1 MQARIFISAVV
12 AGLAFAAPAPAA
24 AVENPPRGISPSEFA
39 TQYSGCLGQLRS
51 QIAQGNFNGVGP
63 FGEHFTG
70 SVNPGAHQG
79 TVGEYEFLRDV
90 LGLSDAQIAELCG
103 A

>member
-1 MQARIFISAVV
+1 MQTKAFIAAIVSC
-12 AGLAFAAPAPAA
+12 LALAAPAV
-24 AVENPPRGISPSEFA
+24 AVENPPTGTTPSDFA
-39 TQYSGCLGQLRS
+39 TKYSACLGQLRS
-51 QIAQGNFNGVGP
+51 QIAQGDLSGLGP

-90 LGLSDAQIAELCG
+90 LGLSDAQIAALCG
-103 A
+103 G

>member
-1 MQARIFISAVV
+1 MQTKTFIAAIVS
-12 AGLAFAAPAPAA
+12 GLALAAPAA
-24 AVENPPRGISPSEFA
+24 AVENPPTGTTPSDFA
-39 TQYSGCLGQLRS
+39 TKYSECLGHLRS
-51 QIAQGNFNGVGP
+51 QIAQGDFAGVGP

-79 TVGEYEFLRDV
+79 TVGEYEFLHDV
-90 LGLSDAQIAELCG
+90 LGLSDAQIAALCG